1 MVEPGPRLV
10 LRAGDTASLTCRAV
24 AGSPQPTLA
33 WRKVS
38 KQGSTDLSNLVME
51 DVAAAVLQLERVT
64 RHQAGKF
71 VCSGDNGVKPVE
83 KEVVVHVEFSPEIS
97 VEHHVVETR
106 LGAEVELTC
115 IVHAFPH
122 AEVTWKKVERE
133 RERENSNIFDPEPR

>member
-10 LRAGDTASLTCRAV
+10 VRAGETASLACRAV
-24 AGSPQPTLA
+24 AGSPRPTLS

-38 KQGSTDLSNLVME
+38 QHGSTELSDLVVRDE
-51 DVAAAVLQLERVT
+51 EAAVLQLERVT

-71 VCSGDNGVKPVE
+71 VCRGDNGEEPVE
-83 KEVVVHVEFSPEIS
+83 KEVLLHVEFSPEIS

-122 AEVTWKKVERE
+122 AQVSWKKVEKE
-133 RERENSNIFDPEPR
+133 REREIDRQCCK